1 MLSKTGT
8 AEIFSLAL
16 GLVTYAL
23 HLKVRHPSGTPA
35 IHSHSVSHLLHVYPA
50 WLLRQVVT
58 ALCTFVY
65 IMQT

>member
-8 AEIFSLAL
+8 AEIYSLAL

-23 HLKVRHPSGTPA
+23 HLKVQHPSHTFP
-35 IHSHSVSHLLHVYPA
+35 SVSQLCVYPA

-65 IMQT
+65 TMQT